1 MSMIDY
7 DFLRNIKALDKMK
20 AREEV
25 DGRWR
30 LAAPLIEVVGLIID
44 LKGYR
49 YGHAAQDV
57 LDEIEA
63 LRIYLDDL
71 MEYEKERQEEISLEA
86 E

>member
-1 MSMIDY
+1 MSMVDH
-7 DFLRNIKALDKMK
+7 DFLRNMK
-20 AREEV
+20 RLREKFAREEV

-49 YGHAAQDV
+49 YGHASQDV

-71 MEYEKERQEEISLEA
+71 MEYEKERQEEIALEA